1 MLAIVKPS
9 ATRAGRDRGPSR
21 LLASGRGGVGAPQGG
36 WLETPS
42 PRLSEAAFWN
52 LHCDWSAAG
61 ALPHARG
68 PKNEKAD
75 EAAASGLLRYSYVH
89 SWATGA
95 RLASLDDAVPAWIC
109 CSAARWSAFLFGHA
123 SLPEIWALLER
134 RSLVA
139 AGTLR
144 AAWLAEGAAVYAGRS
159 TS

>member
-1 MLAIVKPS
+1 MRHAQGGTGSQAVCWLP
-9 ATRAGRDRGPSR
+9 GGEGLGPR
-21 LLASGRGGVGAPQGG
+21 RGGG
-36 WLETPS
+36 WRHPP
-42 PRLSEAAFWN
+42 PRLPTAAFWN

-144 AAWLAEGAAVYAGRS
+144 AAWMAEGAVVCRS